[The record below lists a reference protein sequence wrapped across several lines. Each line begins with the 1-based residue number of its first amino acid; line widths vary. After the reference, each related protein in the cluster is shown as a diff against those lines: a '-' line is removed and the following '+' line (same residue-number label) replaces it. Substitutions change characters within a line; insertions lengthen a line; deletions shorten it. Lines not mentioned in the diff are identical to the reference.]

1 MIRDLCQT
9 PSLTML
15 DGVTPAPRLVPERTV
30 FLQIDMQH
38 YAADRHRGLGRKALK
53 AGRAKEFE
61 YYFDSIEDMLPRIA
75 SVSDSLRTAGCQIA
89 HVISEGRTRDG
100 RDLSREY
107 RRRNVTS
114 VKGAPDSPILPVL
127 APTDD
132 DLLFRKTTAGG
143 FAGTDLD
150 FTLRSMGISTVV
162 VAGVATNQCVEST
175 VREASHLGYDVVLLQ
190 DCCATYNPQWQQ
202 FSLESM
208 GDQFAYLCTASELE
222 VLFSAGG
229 LDPRGAGH
237 GSGRLRM

>member
-1 MIRDLCQT
+1 MIRDLRHT

-15 DGVTPAPRLVPERTV
+15 DGVTPAPEIAPAHTLL
-30 FLQIDMQH
+30 LQIDMQH
-38 YAADRHRGLGRKALK
+38 YAADRHRGLGRRARD
-53 AGRAKEFE
+53 AGRAIEFE
-61 YYFDSIEDMLPRIA
+61 YYFDAVEDMVPRLA
-75 SVSDSLRTAGCQIA
+75 SVSASLRSAGYPIA

-114 VKGAPDSPILPVL
+114 VRDAPDSAVLPAL
-127 APTDD
+127 APMDD

-150 FTLRSMGISTVV
+150 FTLRSMGITAIV

-208 GDQFAYLCTASELE
+208 ADQFAFLCTAEELGGRIR
-222 VLFSAGG
+222 AG
-229 LDPRGAGH
+229 
-237 GSGRLRM
+237 